1 MCGID
6 RKKGEYQYKYL
17 REDRIRGSVLFKA
30 IRPFLR
36 PNDVFLDINCGYSPM
51 ADQILGNG
59 YKITGFDIHPEPIE
73 YLKNRFPS
81 GDWKQMSYE
90 NILSHE
96 DICSRKF
103 TVMLLLGFSITSHG
117 KKFLDLLERNI
128 VENQPRL
135 IITEVYKKEEDF
147 STSYQKAYRDAI
159 ELIKNQKYEVCA
171 FGEYDAQIQ
180 VASKRIYEIWKKG

>member
-6 RKKGEYQYKYL
+6 RIRGKYQYKYL

-51 ADQILGNG
+51 AQQILENG

-73 YLKNRFPS
+73 YLKNRFPN
-81 GDWKQMSYE
+81 GDWKQVSYE
-90 NILSHE
+90 RILSHE
-96 DICSRKF
+96 NICSGGF
-103 TVMLLLGFSITSHG
+103 TIMLLLGFSITSHG
-117 KKFLDLLERNI
+117 ERFLRLVERNI

-147 STSYQKAYRDAI
+147 STSYQKAYRDAVQ
-159 ELIKNQKYEVCA
+159 LIKNHEYEDCA
-171 FGEYDAQIQ
+171 FGEYDAQTR